1 MTKRLQVDLSEDDYD
16 KLRKL
21 AKGKSL
27 ADVVRRAL
35 STEVFVDER
44 TQAGAKLLLEEK
56 DGTKVELVRV

>member
-1 MTKRLQVDLSEDDYD
+1 MTKRLQVDLSDDDYD

-21 AKGKSL
+21 AKDKSL